1 MPMERFTRL
10 FESLLV
16 LVYHCFDRIVIHG
29 YLSGLSRP
37 EQVVHYVRH
46 VLGIPVVSKEVLSQR
61 TDDYRSWVESYA
73 RNHKIPME
81 WAEKGLRKEDHVLPA
96 LHRMDKR
103 AAYGVYFIFK
113 SMEQGRTFRI
123 TVPKYPTQDPNHR
136 ILAHQRSRFTHYYF
150 YVRDEVL
157 GPIVIRV
164 ASFFPFHATYWLNG
178 HSFIQRELDRL
189 GIGFRKDDNA
199 FLAVDDVA
207 ALQAA
212 ADRLSP
218 AIIRKQL
225 DYWTL
230 ILGPKFSK
238 KERTQMNLSRFYAIA
253 QIEYCRNFI
262 FKRHFPIH
270 KIFERSCEIGLWR
283 LTANRISEIFGTRL
297 HKRLHGKLATVIDQ
311 IEHGHHVF
319 RAYWKNAVL
328 KQYEKFSRYLRN
340 ELCSNNLRDFGLK
353 KGLDHLDTVRK
364 RFQIITDRF
373 AGFQA
378 EYLNVHVDFPLLQ
391 RLALPITI
399 GSVRYPG
406 IKIQDTRMIR
416 LLEVLLHGGNT
427 VGGWTAK
434 QIHQAV
440 LTTFHLSQNNYGLN
454 QLRYDLRKLKGHALL
469 ERDGSR
475 YAYQLTAKGVQVALL
490 FLFFHKRLCGPLA
503 NSRFHHQ
510 PDPAHRP
517 NSKLEAAYHKA
528 DNAIEDIVQLLA
540 AA

>member
-1 MPMERFTRL
+1 
-10 FESLLV
+10 
-16 LVYHCFDRIVIHG
+16 
-29 YLSGLSRP
+29 
-37 EQVVHYVRH
+37 
-46 VLGIPVVSKEVLSQR
+46 
-61 TDDYRSWVESYA
+61 
-73 RNHKIPME
+73 ME
-81 WAEKGLRKEDHVLPA
+81 WAEKGVRKEDYVLPA
-96 LHRMDKR
+96 LRRLETKSSF
-103 AAYGVYFIFK
+103 GVYFVFR

-123 TVPKYPTQDPNHR
+123 DMPKFATKDPNYR
-136 ILAHQRSRFTHYYF
+136 ILSHQRSRFTHYYF
-150 YVRDEVL
+150 YIRDEVL
-157 GPIVIRV
+157 GPIVVRV
-164 ASFFPFHATYWLNG
+164 ASFFPFHATYYLNG
-178 HSFIQRELDRL
+178 HSFMERELVRNKV
-189 GIGFRKDDNA
+189 GFRKDDNA

-207 ALQAA
+207 TLQAA

-218 AIIRKQL
+218 QIIRTRL

-230 ILGPKFSK
+230 VLGPKFSK
-238 KERTQMNLSRFYAIA
+238 KERGLMSLSRFYSIA

-270 KIFERSCEIGLWR
+270 RIFERSCELGLWR
-283 LTANRISEIFGTRL
+283 LTANRISEIFGVRL
-297 HKRLHGKLATVIDQ
+297 NKRLNGKLATVIDQ

-319 RAYWKNAVL
+319 RAYWKNAFL

-353 KGLDHLDTVRK
+353 KGLDHLEAVRE
-364 RFQIITDRF
+364 RFQTITDRF

-378 EYLNVHVDFPLLQ
+378 QWLNVHVDFPLLQ
-391 RLALPITI
+391 RIALPITI

-406 IKIQDTRMIR
+406 IKIHDARIIR

-440 LTTFHLSQNNYGLN
+440 LTTFQLSAKTYGLN
-454 QLRYDLRKLKGHALL
+454 QLRYDLRKLKGHGLL
-469 ERDGSR
+469 ERDGRR
-475 YAYQLTAKGVQVALL
+475 YAYRLTAKGVQVALL

-528 DNAIEDIVQLLA
+528 DKAIENIVTMLA

>member
-1 MPMERFTRL
+1 MEL
-10 FESLLV
+10 FAKLFNSLLV

-29 YLSGLSRP
+29 YLSALSRP
-37 EQVVHYVRH
+37 EQVVYFFRH
-46 VLGIPVVSKEVLSQR
+46 ILGIPVVSKEALSKR
-61 TDDYRSWVESYA
+61 TDDYRNWVEAFA
-73 RNHKIPME
+73 RNHRLPFE
-81 WAEKGLRKEDHVLPA
+81 WAEKGVRKEDLVLPA
-96 LHRMDKR
+96 LRRMEK
-103 AAYGVYFIFK
+103 AKSFGVYFIFK

-123 TVPKYPTQDPNHR
+123 TVPKYPTQDPNYR

-150 YVRDEVL
+150 YIRDEVL
-157 GPIVIRV
+157 GPIIVRV
-164 ASFFPFHATYWLNG
+164 ASFFPFHATYWLNA
-178 HSFIQRELDRL
+178 HSFIERELRRA
-189 GIGFRKDDNA
+189 GVGFRKNDNA

-238 KERTQMNLSRFYAIA
+238 KERGQMNLSRFYSIA

-283 LTANRISEIFGTRL
+283 LTANRISEIFGVRL
-297 HKRLHGKLATVIDQ
+297 NKRLRGKLSTVVDQ

-319 RAYWKNAVL
+319 RAYWKNAFL
-328 KQYEKFSRYLRN
+328 KQYEKFSRFLRN

-353 KGLDHLDTVRK
+353 KGIDHLDAVRK
-364 RFQIITDRF
+364 RFQTITDRF

-378 EYLNVHVDFPLLQ
+378 QCLNVHVDFPLLQ

-406 IKIQDTRMIR
+406 IKIHDARVLR

-427 VGGWTAK
+427 IGGGTAK

-440 LTTFHLSQNNYGLN
+440 LTTFGLSAQAYGLN
-454 QLRYDLRKLKGHALL
+454 QLRYDLRKLKGHGLL
-469 ERDGSR
+469 QRDGSR
-475 YAYQLTAKGVQVALL
+475 YAYRLTVKGVQVALL
-490 FLFFHKRLCGPLA
+490 FLFFHKHLCGPLA
-503 NSRFHHQ
+503 NSRFHHK
-510 PDPAHRP
+510 PDPALRP
-517 NSKLEAAYHKA
+517 DSKLEAAYHKA
-528 DNAIEDIVQLLA
+528 DRAIQHIIDVLA

>member
-1 MPMERFTRL
+1 MEL
-10 FESLLV
+10 FAKLYSSLLV
-16 LVYHCFDRIVIHG
+16 FVYHCFDRIVIHG

-37 EQVVHYVRH
+37 EQVVYFFRD
-46 VLGIPVVSKEVLSQR
+46 VLGMPVVDKEVLRQR
-61 TDDYRSWVESYA
+61 TNDYQNWVEAYA
-73 RNHKIPME
+73 RNHNIPIQ
-81 WAEKGLRKEDHVLPA
+81 WAEKGVRKEDQVLPA
-96 LHRMDKR
+96 LRRMEKTN
-103 AAYGVYFIFK
+103 AYGVYFIFK
-113 SMEQGRTFRI
+113 SMEQGRTFRV
-123 TVPKYPTQDPNHR
+123 TVPKYPTQDPNYR
-136 ILAHQRSRFTHYYF
+136 IVAQQWSRFTHYYF
-150 YVRDEVL
+150 YIRDEFL
-157 GPIVIRV
+157 GPIIVRV

-178 HSFIQRELDRL
+178 HSFIERELKRA
-189 GIGFRKDDNA
+189 GIGFRKNDNA

-238 KERTQMNLSRFYAIA
+238 KEREKISLSRFYAMA

-283 LTANRISEIFGTRL
+283 LTANRISEIFGVRL
-297 HKRLHGKLATVIDQ
+297 NKRLHGKLATVIDQ

-319 RAYWKNAVL
+319 RAYWKNAFL
-328 KQYEKFSRYLRN
+328 KQYEKFSCFLRN

-353 KGLDHLDTVRK
+353 KGLDHLDAVRK
-364 RFQIITDRF
+364 RFQTITDRF

-378 EYLNVHVDFPLLQ
+378 QCLNVHVDFPLLQ

-406 IKIQDTRMIR
+406 VKIHDARIIR

-434 QIHQAV
+434 QIHSAIA
-440 LTTFHLSQNNYGLN
+440 TTFQLSAKAYGLN
-454 QLRYDLRKLKGHALL
+454 QLRYDLRKLKGHGLL
-469 ERDGSR
+469 ERDGRR
-475 YAYQLTAKGVQVALL
+475 YAYRLTAKGVQVALL
-490 FLFFHKRLCGPLA
+490 FLLFHKRLCGPLA
-503 NSRFHHQ
+503 NSRFHHK

-528 DNAIEDIVQLLA
+528 DKAIENIVDLLA